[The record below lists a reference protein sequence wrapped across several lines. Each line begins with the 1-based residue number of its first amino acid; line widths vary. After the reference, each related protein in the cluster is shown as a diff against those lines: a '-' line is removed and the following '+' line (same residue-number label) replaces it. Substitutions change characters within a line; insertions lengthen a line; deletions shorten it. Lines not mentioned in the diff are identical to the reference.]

1 MSIDDFDD
9 SFFVYVNGAVRK
21 EGEYNY
27 GDGMTLQDLLLQAGG
42 LTQKAEG
49 SRVEVSRIMEYD
61 IATIDGRFKNLRV
74 PQESINVFRDIQQSR
89 LHQFRSGGQR
99 QYKYVLYAKMV

>member
-1 MSIDDFDD
+1 
-9 SFFVYVNGAVRK
+9 
-21 EGEYNY
+21 
-27 GDGMTLQDLLLQAGG
+27 
-42 LTQKAEG
+42 
-49 SRVEVSRIMEYD
+49 MEYD

-74 PQESINVFRDIQQSR
+74 PQDSINVFRDIQQSR